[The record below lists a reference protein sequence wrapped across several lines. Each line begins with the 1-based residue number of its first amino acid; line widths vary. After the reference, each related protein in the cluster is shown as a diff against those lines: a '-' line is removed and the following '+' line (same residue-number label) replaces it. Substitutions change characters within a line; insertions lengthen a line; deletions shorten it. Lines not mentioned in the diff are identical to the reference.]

1 MAPVLRFSSLSLSLI
16 VIDTTCPWSNSLFSS
31 RFLTTTTTTTTATT
45 TSISTSTASSSISLL
60 FVLYNTPL
68 LLRLPV
74 LNRSP
79 LRTSTPPRESLLP
92 PPYLLFFFHQLPTA
106 SFLLSLPRFAPIQPP
121 LLLTGSSASQ
131 NALLLRVDPRLFS
144 NCRLSRKNVIRL
156 WSRYQF
162 RTPLS
167 STAHLDFIDFSLLFS
182 LSFFLNDP
190 GEERNNSYIYTAQKT
205 KRHYNSVLLGVD
217 RLYYT
222 HPLPRLDGKPG
233 RFFCC
238 DFL

>member
-31 RFLTTTTTTTTATT
+31 RFLTTTTTTTTATFFFYST
-45 TSISTSTASSSISLL
+45 TSTCQFASSLYSTTHHYYYDYQYSTDLL
-60 FVLYNTPL
+60 SA
-68 LLRLPV
+68 R
-74 LNRSP
+74 R
-79 LRTSTPPRESLLP
+79 LLP
-92 PPYLLFFFHQLPTA
+92 AKVSCHHHNLLFFFHQLPTA
-106 SFLLSLPRFAPIQPP
+106 SFLLSLPRFTPIQPP
-121 LLLTGSSASQ
+121 LLLTAPL

-144 NCRLSRKNVIRL
+144 NCRRSRKNVIRL

-222 HPLPRLDGKPG
+222 HPLPRLDRKPG